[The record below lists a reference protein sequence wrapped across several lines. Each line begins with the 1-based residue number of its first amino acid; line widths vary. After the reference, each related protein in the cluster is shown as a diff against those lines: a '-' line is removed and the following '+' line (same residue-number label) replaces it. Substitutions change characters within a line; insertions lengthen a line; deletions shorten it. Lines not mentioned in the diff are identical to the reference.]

1 MNVIVSFSPLP
12 PEFIVN
18 ILHNHGITDIEVINV
33 YDKPKDDILLNVS
46 RADIIIGDYTFKHS
60 IDREMI
66 AAMKKVKLIQ
76 QPSAGY
82 QHIDIM
88 ACKEAQISVA
98 NTAGANSISVAEYTI
113 LAALCLL
120 KNIFFA
126 SRTTAK
132 GEWQQMQIRP
142 VELYGKTWGIV
153 GMGRIGKL
161 LAQRLIVFG
170 VTILYYDP
178 WRLTLESEQLMSV
191 KYVSFYELI
200 KTSDIISLHC
210 PLTEETKGLLGKE
223 ELSTMKSS
231 AIIINVAR
239 GEIIDEN
246 ALADALKE
254 GRIAGAALDVFSDE
268 PINSNNPLLKVDND
282 RLLLTP
288 HVAGVSIESQIR
300 IINLTIENIIA
311 VISGREPVNII
322 V

>member
-1 MNVIVSFSPLP
+1 
-12 PEFIVN
+12 
-18 ILHNHGITDIEVINV
+18 
-33 YDKPKDDILLNVS
+33 
-46 RADIIIGDYTFKHS
+46 
-60 IDREMI
+60 
-66 AAMKKVKLIQ
+66 
-76 QPSAGY
+76 
-82 QHIDIM
+82 M

-98 NTAGANSISVAEYTI
+98 NTAGANSISVAEHTI

>member
-132 GEWQQMQIRP
+132 GM
-142 VELYGKTWGIV
+142 
-153 GMGRIGKL
+153 
-161 LAQRLIVFG
+161 A
-170 VTILYYDP
+170 
-178 WRLTLESEQLMSV
+178 
-191 KYVSFYELI
+191 
-200 KTSDIISLHC
+200 
-210 PLTEETKGLLGKE
+210 
-223 ELSTMKSS
+223 
-231 AIIINVAR
+231 A
-239 GEIIDEN
+239 N
-246 ALADALKE
+246 A
-254 GRIAGAALDVFSDE
+254 
-268 PINSNNPLLKVDND
+268 N
-282 RLLLTP
+282 T
-288 HVAGVSIESQIR
+288 
-300 IINLTIENIIA
+300 TC
-311 VISGREPVNII
+311 
-322 V
+322 

>member
-1 MNVIVSFSPLP
+1 
-12 PEFIVN
+12 
-18 ILHNHGITDIEVINV
+18 
-33 YDKPKDDILLNVS
+33 
-46 RADIIIGDYTFKHS
+46 
-60 IDREMI
+60 
-66 AAMKKVKLIQ
+66 
-76 QPSAGY
+76 
-82 QHIDIM
+82 M

-98 NTAGANSISVAEYTI
+98 NTAGANAISVAEYTT
-113 LAALCLL
+113 LAALYLL

>member
-1 MNVIVSFSPLP
+1 
-12 PEFIVN
+12 
-18 ILHNHGITDIEVINV
+18 
-33 YDKPKDDILLNVS
+33 
-46 RADIIIGDYTFKHS
+46 
-60 IDREMI
+60 
-66 AAMKKVKLIQ
+66 
-76 QPSAGY
+76 
-82 QHIDIM
+82 M

-191 KYVSFYELI
+191 KYVPFYELI

-210 PLTEETKGLLGKE
+210 PLTEETKGLIGKE

>member
-1 MNVIVSFSPLP
+1 
-12 PEFIVN
+12 
-18 ILHNHGITDIEVINV
+18 
-33 YDKPKDDILLNVS
+33 
-46 RADIIIGDYTFKHS
+46 
-60 IDREMI
+60 
-66 AAMKKVKLIQ
+66 
-76 QPSAGY
+76 
-82 QHIDIM
+82 M

-178 WRLTLESEQLMSV
+178 WRLTLETEQLMSV
-191 KYVSFYELI
+191 TYVPFYELI

-210 PLTEETKGLLGKE
+210 PLTEETKGLIGKE

>member
-1 MNVIVSFSPLP
+1 
-12 PEFIVN
+12 
-18 ILHNHGITDIEVINV
+18 
-33 YDKPKDDILLNVS
+33 
-46 RADIIIGDYTFKHS
+46 
-60 IDREMI
+60 
-66 AAMKKVKLIQ
+66 
-76 QPSAGY
+76 
-82 QHIDIM
+82 M